1 MAIMVKVVN
10 SYLVPPALPTP
21 TSPIWLS
28 NLDLFAAPI
37 HFCVVFFFRN
47 SSSDPFP
54 SPAASIKASLGRV
67 LVSYYPFAGRF
78 AKSTQGRRLEIRC
91 TGEGAL
97 FFEAVSDLTLDE
109 FGVYKPSL
117 DNCRLLVPTD
127 GFNALGKR
135 DDSIPILMVQL
146 TTFKCGGLCLGT
158 AIHKQATDGITW
170 TSSSDPFPSPAASIK
185 ASLARVLVSYY
196 PFAGRFAKSSQGR
209 LEIRCTGEGALFFEA
224 VSDLTLDEFGVYK
237 PSLENCRLLVPT
249 DGFNFHHPEFD
260 LRERPE
266 KQEPVSFTCLNV
278 TPAQLVAVKA
288 SCGGKYSSFESMA
301 AHIWRCTCLARG
313 PTRPDEEIRLVMS
326 PDLRRRLSHTIPS
339 DFVGNAITATV
350 AIAPA
355 VEVAAG
361 LPAARIREAI
371 EKLEEEYLLSAVD
384 YLELQ
389 EDKRRLA
396 RSAGNF
402 AATDIAVGSWNR
414 LPLYEVDFGWG
425 PPEFMGPAA
434 ITYRRLFVIL
444 SSPDGGV
451 KVCCSLET
459 EKMDCFV
466 KLFYELLPTAVV
478 NDLDLAKTIS

>member
-54 SPAASIKASLGRV
+54 SPAASIKASLARV

-97 FFEAVSDLTLDE
+97 FFEAVSNLTLDE

-127 GFNALGKR
+127 GFNVLEKR

-170 TSSSDPFPSPAASIK
+170 TRFMCNWADATRDPTRPIPTPCIDRT
-185 ASLARVLVSYY
+185 SLRART
-196 PFAGRFAKSSQGR
+196 P
-209 LEIRCTGEGALFFEA
+209 
-224 VSDLTLDEFGVYK
+224 
-237 PSLENCRLLVPT
+237 PT
-249 DGFNFHHPEFD
+249 VKFHHPEFD

-266 KQEPVSFTCLNV
+266 KQEPVSFACLNV

-288 SCGGKYSSFESMA
+288 SCGDKYSSFESMA

-313 PTRPDEEIRLVMS
+313 PTRPDEEIRLVITAE
-326 PDLRRRLSHTIPS
+326 LRRRLSHTLPS
-339 DFVGNAITATV
+339 DLVGNAITVTV

-355 VEVAAG
+355 AEVATG
-361 LPAARIREAI
+361 LQAARIREAI
-371 EKLEEEYLLSAVD
+371 EKLEDEYLRSAVD

-389 EDKRRLA
+389 EDMQRLA

-402 AATDIAVGSWNR
+402 AATDIAVASWIGM
-414 LPLYEVDFGWG
+414 PLYKVDFGWG
-425 PPEFMGPAA
+425 PPEFIGPMTFSNPRQF
-434 ITYRRLFVIL
+434 IIL
-444 SSPDGGV
+444 SSPDGGIN
-451 KVCCSLET
+451 VCCSLET
-459 EKMDCFV
+459 EKMDYFV
-466 KLFYELLPTAVV
+466 KLFYELLPVAVIKA
-478 NDLDLAKTIS
+478 NL